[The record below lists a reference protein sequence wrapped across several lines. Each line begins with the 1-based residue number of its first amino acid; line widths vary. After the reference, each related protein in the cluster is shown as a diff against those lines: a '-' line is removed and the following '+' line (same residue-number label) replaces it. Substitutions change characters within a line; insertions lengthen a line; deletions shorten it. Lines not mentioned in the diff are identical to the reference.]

1 MEVAASPVVANSPTT
16 TIATGG
22 AKAPALAAAGAAAAA
37 AGEEGFAFASTRE
50 EIMAVLERD
59 RLEYE
64 EMHRFQLPE
73 TWDADQ

>member
-22 AKAPALAAAGAAAAA
+22 AKAPPLAAAA